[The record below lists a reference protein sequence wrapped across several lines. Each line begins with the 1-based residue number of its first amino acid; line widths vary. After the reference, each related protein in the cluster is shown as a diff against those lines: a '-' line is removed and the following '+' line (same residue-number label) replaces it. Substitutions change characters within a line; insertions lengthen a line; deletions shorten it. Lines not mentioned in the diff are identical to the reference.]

1 MSSATIARTWFL
13 GIAFVLLFANGCAT
27 PVGVKRLDEQ
37 AADRVLN
44 ANILS
49 TGEPSEY
56 SRQVLE
62 RTDLNEL
69 FDDDPRSALAELNSG
84 LGKPDE
90 RDRLFAL
97 AELSFGYAEDSRNKS
112 YYLASAAYAYAFL
125 FPLNLV
131 DIPGEY
137 DPRLRLAVDLYN
149 RGIALGLS
157 SDSGKGVDLSARQI
171 SLPFGSLDLAVNPEG
186 LTWGGYHL
194 TNFVSPADFE
204 VRGLR
209 DTYRRAGIGAAL
221 SAGIEPSPG
230 SPANRWIP
238 PLARK
243 YLLLL
248 SFALRIRVWR

>member
-13 GIAFVLLFANGCAT
+13 GIAFVLLFTNGCAT

-37 AADRVLN
+37 AANRVLN

-97 AELSFGYAEDSRNKS
+97 AELSFGYAEDSRNES

-149 RGIALGLS
+149 RGIASGLS